1 MADGDEV
8 TQYSILG
15 ITSVTISTTHALFK
29 RRVENVAGGLQNH
42 PASCYKGEFVLGAYY
57 GSPSYKNEILS
68 IFSSKNNLPNFLFL
82 VQPNSSQ
89 VLGEFL

>member
-42 PASCYKGEFVLGAYY
+42 PASCYKGEFVLGAY
-57 GSPSYKNEILS
+57 
-68 IFSSKNNLPNFLFL
+68 
-82 VQPNSSQ
+82 
-89 VLGEFL
+89 